1 MQTNDNIPSDTQF
14 DIELQLLYISR
25 HLMETFWFYPGI
37 TRQLTVHFC
46 HESLVSLMLCARF
59 RLN

>member
-25 HLMETFWFYPGI
+25 HLMEAFCFYPGI
-37 TRQLTVHFC
+37 IQQLTVHFC
-46 HESLVSLMLCARF
+46 HESLVSLMLWARYC
-59 RLN
+59 LN